1 MVQMGDMVL
10 MRTGN
15 KRYAPAVINSINEN
29 GSLNLTVFSTNGQVG
44 LARDV
49 YEGPKEGDWCPTG
62 VDAQEAAMAGAPPVS
77 ETGKPTHPPPLS
89 PEAPK
94 STTPLTGTLK
104 DLEKHKK

>member
-1 MVQMGDMVL
+1 MVKIGDMVL

-15 KRYAPAVINSINEN
+15 KRYAPAIVYSINEN
-29 GSLNLTVFSTNGQVG
+29 GSLNLTVFSSSGQVG
-44 LARDV
+44 PARNV

-62 VDAQEAAMAGAPPVS
+62 VDAQEAAMASAPPVS

-94 STTPLTGTLK
+94 STTPLTGTLR
-104 DLEKHKK
+104 DLEKFKK